1 MELIFKNTQFPLLI
15 VLNLRWQM
23 TTEILDEQSKQAEQ
37 TKYVMAYSLKK
48 KIVGP
53 KLCAVNGREQR
64 GDNIYIFFF
73 KKKKRKENGKGDVKK
88 W

>member
-1 MELIFKNTQFPLLI
+1 
-15 VLNLRWQM
+15 M

-64 GDNIYIFFF
+64 RDNIYIFFS
-73 KKKKRKENGKGDVKK
+73 KKRKEKK
-88 W
+88 MEKVM

>member
-37 TKYVMAYSLKK
+37 TKYVMAYSVK
-48 KIVGP
+48 KI
-53 KLCAVNGREQR
+53 KL
-64 GDNIYIFFF
+64 
-73 KKKKRKENGKGDVKK
+73 
-88 W
+88 